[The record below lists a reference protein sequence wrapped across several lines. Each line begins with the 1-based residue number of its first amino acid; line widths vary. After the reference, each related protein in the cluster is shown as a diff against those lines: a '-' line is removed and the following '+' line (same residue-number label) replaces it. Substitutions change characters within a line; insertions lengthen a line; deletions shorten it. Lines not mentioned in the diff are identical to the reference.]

1 MTIDDPT
8 LTIARLCRV
17 LECNATADLTLP
29 QYRVLGLLA
38 GGDEKASLLASRVSV
53 AKPTLTSIVDSLFE
67 RGFVAREIPDGD
79 RRSVRLSI
87 TKAGRTALANAAAE
101 FREVLDEV
109 LAECVDPDAVLDALD
124 ALRDA
129 LDKRWAQRAGRDHV
143 AAGVGGHR

>member
-38 GGDEKASLLASRVSV
+38 GGDERASLLASRVSV

-67 RGFVAREIPDGD
+67 RGFVAREIPHGD

-87 TKAGRTALANAAAE
+87 TRAGRTALANAAAE

-109 LAECVDPDAVLDALD
+109 LAECVDPDAVLDALES
-124 ALRDA
+124 LRDA
-129 LDKRWAQRAGRDHV
+129 LDERWAQRASRDQV
-143 AAGVGGHR
+143 AAGVGDHR

>member
-109 LAECVDPDAVLDALD
+109 LAECAEPDAVLDALD

-129 LDKRWAQRAGRDHV
+129 LDERWAQRASREQM
-143 AAGVGGHR
+143 AAGAGGHR

>member
-1 MTIDDPT
+1 M
-8 LTIARLCRV
+8 
-17 LECNATADLTLP
+17 
-29 QYRVLGLLA
+29 
-38 GGDEKASLLASRVSV
+38 
-53 AKPTLTSIVDSLFE
+53 TSIVDSLFE

-129 LDKRWAQRAGRDHV
+129 LDERWAQRASRDQV
-143 AAGVGGHR
+143 AAGAGGHR

>member
-38 GGDEKASLLASRVSV
+38 GGDERASLLASRVSV

-67 RGFVAREIPDGD
+67 RGFVAREVPDGD

-87 TKAGRTALANAAAE
+87 TRSGRTALSKATAE

-129 LDKRWAQRAGRDHV
+129 LDERWAQRASREQA
-143 AAGVGGHR
+143 AAGAGGHR

>member
-38 GGDEKASLLASRVSV
+38 GGDERASLLASRVSV

-67 RGFVAREIPDGD
+67 RGFVARETPDGD

-87 TKAGRTALANAAAE
+87 TRAGRTALANATAE

-109 LAECVDPDAVLDALD
+109 LAHCSDPDRVLDALD

-129 LDKRWAQRAGRDHV
+129 LDERWVKRASSDQV
-143 AAGVGGHR
+143 TAGVGDHR

>member
-1 MTIDDPT
+1 MVVDDPT

-17 LECNATADLTLP
+17 LECNTAGLTLP

-38 GGDEKASLLASRVSV
+38 GGDERASQLASRVSV

-67 RGFVAREIPDGD
+67 RGFVTREIPDGD

-87 TKAGRTALANAAAE
+87 TPAGRAELASAAAQ
-101 FREVLDEV
+101 FRGVFDEV
-109 LAECVDPDAVLDALD
+109 LGECADPEGVLDALG

-129 LDKRWAQRAGRDHV
+129 LDQRWAKRAADDQLVSTDSGR
-143 AAGVGGHR
+143 R